1 MIIKKDCDSGELFMV
16 IKKDWDNGKLFTI
29 IKKRFV
35 IMGNCL

>member
-1 MIIKKDCDSGELFMV
+1 MIIKKDCDNGELFMV